1 VQKIT
6 NISGKIRY
14 RIVIGLLYPAAL
26 GAAISWWVEAA
37 TKRPPQGEDGPI
49 AWAMWFGV
57 WFLTYHVVWYT
68 HLIGESAE
76 PTTLFS
82 YPARRF
88 ASDLVGVAAIIGG
101 FAALGFASGQ
111 YHLYLPCVFAAAGL
125 IPLSALLGHRHRRL
139 GNSAL
144 IIISGFAAATGV
156 AAHLGPNGSV
166 LTSLDVTLLREFW
179 LVLVAYLLI
188 PSVFGTKTEAAKAGG
203 FSGEIYG
210 VE

>member
-1 VQKIT
+1 MQKIT

-76 PTTLFS
+76 PTTLFN

-88 ASDLVGVAAIIGG
+88 ASDLVGVAAI
-101 FAALGFASGQ
+101 
-111 YHLYLPCVFAAAGL
+111 PCVFAAAGL

-156 AAHLGPNGSV
+156 AAHLGLNGSV

>member
-1 VQKIT
+1 M
-6 NISGKIRY
+6 NSISGKVRY
-14 RIVIGLLYPAAL
+14 RIVTGLLYPASL
-26 GAAISWWVEAA
+26 GAALSWWVEAA
-37 TKRPPQGEDGPI
+37 TRRPPQGEDGPI
-49 AWAMWFGV
+49 PWAMWFGV
-57 WFLTYHVVWYT
+57 WFLVYHGVWYA
-68 HLIGESAE
+68 HLIGEHAE
-76 PTTLFS
+76 PSTLFN

-88 ASDLVGVAAIIGG
+88 ASDLVGVGAIIGG

-111 YHLYLPCVFAAAGL
+111 YHLYLPGVFAAAGF
-125 IPLSALLGHRHRRL
+125 IPLSPLLGHPHRRL
-139 GNSAL
+139 RHSAL

-203 FSGEIYG
+203 CSGEIYG